1 MEIDRVGKIVHK
13 DEKRLAKS
21 RHLGYPSSEYENQYT
36 VENCCI
42 ADLPTNDQLLG
53 ISQETE
59 RGGPLRAREAE
70 KEASRRTELP
80 WDP

>member
-1 MEIDRVGKIVHK
+1 MCIKMKKHLK
-13 DEKRLAKS
+13 KS
-21 RHLGYPSSEYENQYT
+21 RHLGHPSSESENQYT

-53 ISQETE
+53 ISLETE
-59 RGGPLRAREAE
+59 MGGPLRAREAE
-70 KEASRRTELP
+70 KEASWRTELL